1 MSEKLSRIEI
11 AKKLAMLLDGLLATG
26 DWQSSLFLRVAS
38 KRIQVL
44 LDEAKSII
52 ELSSPEQLSTKSIK
66 NSVHGYIP
74 VYVSLY
80 QVMGNNLQNWQY
92 ALRLLSE
99 HNTSRPTY
107 RNEQFVRELIG
118 TKTDIERHGYAIV
131 HIKDDDMYHFEE
143 QPSDSLGHELLVL
156 KEGVIRLENIVGFV
170 HANKKRY
177 AFVNNMLVAEN

>member
-1 MSEKLSRIEI
+1 MSEELSRIKI
-11 AKKLAMLLDGLLATG
+11 AKELAVLLDGLLATG

-38 KRIQVL
+38 KRIQIL
-44 LDEAKSII
+44 LDEAKSLV
-52 ELSSPEQLSTKSIK
+52 ELSSPEQSLTKSIR
-66 NSVHGYIP
+66 NSTQGYIP

-107 RNEQFVRELIG
+107 RNEQFVRELIDS
-118 TKTDIERHGYAIV
+118 KSDVERHGYAIV
-131 HIKDDDMYHFEE
+131 HVKEDDIYTFEE
-143 QPSDSLGHELLVL
+143 QPRDSLGHEMLVL
-156 KEGVIRLENIVGFV
+156 KEGVIKLENIIGFV

-177 AFVNNMLVAEN
+177 AFVNNMLVDEK